1 MTSPLQQKLKVSG
14 PVVVT
19 ANRTTDGI
27 VIYRA
32 GNSWSAKIEDA
43 TVVTTADAALA
54 LLKDANADS
63 IYAIGPYVAPV
74 DISNGKEIV
83 PGNLREKIR
92 KAGPTFEL
100 PVSG

>member
-1 MTSPLQQKLKVSG
+1 MTSPLQKKLKVSG

-27 VIYRA
+27 VIYRTNH
-32 GNSWSAKIEDA
+32 GWSAKID
-43 TVVTTADAALA
+43 DAAGRTTSGVGPP
-54 LLKDANADS
+54 LLGEANADS
-63 IYAIGPYVAPV
+63 VYAIAPYVAPV
-74 DISNGKEIV
+74 EIGSDKQII

-100 PVSG
+100 PASG

>member
-1 MTSPLQQKLKVSG
+1 MTSPLQQKFKVNG

-27 VIYRA
+27 VIYRTA
-32 GNSWSAKIEDA
+32 NGWSAKIEDA
-43 TVVTTADAALA
+43 AVAMTSTVALA
-54 LLKDANADS
+54 LLKDAHADS
-63 IYAIGPYVAPV
+63 VYAIGSYVAPV
-74 DISNGKEIV
+74 EISESKEIV

-92 KAGPTFEL
+92 QAGPTFEL

>member
-1 MTSPLQQKLKVSG
+1 MTSPLQKKLKIAG

-27 VIYRA
+27 VIYRTA
-32 GNSWSAKIEDA
+32 NGWSAKIEDA
-43 TVVTTADAALA
+43 AVVTTSETALA
-54 LLKDANADS
+54 LLQEANADS
-63 IYAIGPYVAPV
+63 VYAIGSYVAPV
-74 DISNGKEIV
+74 EISESKQIS

-92 KAGPTFEL
+92 KTGPTFEL

>member
-1 MTSPLQQKLKVSG
+1 MTSPLQQKLKVTG
-14 PVVVT
+14 PVIVT

-27 VIYRA
+27 VIYRTEN
-32 GNSWSAKIEDA
+32 GWSTRIDDA
-43 TVVTTADAALA
+43 AVVTTADAARA
-54 LLKDANADS
+54 LLDQSAKDA

-74 DISNGKEIV
+74 ELGANKRIT

-92 KAGPTFEL
+92 TQGPTFEL

>member
-1 MTSPLQQKLKVSG
+1 MTSPLQQKLKVTG
-14 PVVVT
+14 PVIVT

-27 VIYRA
+27 VIYRTKE
-32 GNSWSAKIEDA
+32 GWSEHIEDA
-43 TVVTTADAALA
+43 AVVSTADDART
-54 LLKDANADS
+54 LLDQSARDA

-74 DISNGKEIV
+74 ELDANKNIT

-92 KAGPTFEL
+92 TQGPTFEL